1 EGVLDDILAKAV
13 VLDDGTTRAAIVVC
27 DLISMPKW
35 MVVEARKQISESTG
49 IPGANVMIAA
59 THTHTAPVLYRE
71 WSRDETDG
79 GSKAISRDY
88 SRTLP
93 RLMAEAVATAHEKR
107 QPVRVSVAKEQEAQL
122 AQNRRYWMRDGLVGW
137 NPG

>member
-1 EGVLDDILAKAV
+1 NPPLGIGLAGYYHERGNEGVLDDILAKAV
-13 VLDDGTTRAAIVVC
+13 VLDDGSTRVAMVVC

-35 MVVEARKQISESTG
+35 IVVEARKIIEARTG
-49 IPGANVMIAA
+49 IPGSNVMIAA

-79 GSKAISRDY
+79 GGKPESKEY

-93 RLMAEAVATAHEKR
+93 QLISEAVAKANEKL
-107 QPVRVSVAKEQEAQL
+107 QPMHLSVAKEQE
-122 AQNRRYWMRDGLVGW
+122 
-137 NPG
+137 